1 MALLRYLKKKSELP
15 DDKGRLSKAMPSH
28 LIQAANDSISAELE
42 RSQTGKRGS
51 YQKISAEM
59 KVKMAKYASTNGIAA
74 TIWKYPQHKLK
85 ESTLRGWKNL
95 YHTESFIVGP
105 PRKFPVHESFPPR
118 ICTTPRSAKV
128 FPRESFVLY
137 GIYFHFRASYKLC
150 QKNGEMIG
158 NTRLE
163 WREVPRA

>member
-59 KVKMAKYASTNGIAA
+59 KVKMANCDI
-74 TIWKYPQHKLK
+74 
-85 ESTLRGWKNL
+85 R
-95 YHTESFIVGP
+95 
-105 PRKFPVHESFPPR
+105 ESFPPR
-118 ICTTPRSAKV
+118 MRTTP
-128 FPRESFVLY
+128 
-137 GIYFHFRASYKLC
+137 
-150 QKNGEMIG
+150 
-158 NTRLE
+158 
-163 WREVPRA
+163 

>member
-74 TIWKYPQHKLK
+74 TIRKYPQHKLK

-95 YHTESFIVGP
+95 YHTKSFIVGP
-105 PRKFPVHESFPPR
+105 PAKVPGPRKFS
-118 ICTTPRSAKV
+118 SANMHNS
-128 FPRESFVLY
+128 PIRESF
-137 GIYFHFRASYKLC
+137 S
-150 QKNGEMIG
+150 
-158 NTRLE
+158 
-163 WREVPRA
+163 PRKFCAIRY

>member
-74 TIWKYPQHKLK
+74 CYNS
-85 ESTLRGWKNL
+85 E
-95 YHTESFIVGP
+95 V
-105 PRKFPVHESFPPR
+105 
-118 ICTTPRSAKV
+118 SA
-128 FPRESFVLY
+128 
-137 GIYFHFRASYKLC
+137 A
-150 QKNGEMIG
+150 
-158 NTRLE
+158 
-163 WREVPRA
+163 

>member
-28 LIQAANDSISAELE
+28 HIQAANDSISAELE
-42 RSQTGKRGS
+42 CSQTGKRGS

-74 TIWKYPQHKLK
+74 TIRKYPQHKLK

-105 PRKFPVHESFPPR
+105 PRKFS
-118 ICTTPRSAKV
+118 SANMHNS
-128 FPRESFVLY
+128 PIRESFSPRKFCAIRYYYSSIMLV
-137 GIYFHFRASYKLC
+137 GILRFVCS
-150 QKNGEMIG
+150 
-158 NTRLE
+158 
-163 WREVPRA
+163 